1 MLVRLTTRMD
11 FVMKQ
16 WFISDLHL
24 GHVNVL
30 RFRSQFQTIDQHDK
44 HIVNSILSTVKPKD
58 TLWILGDVILH
69 AYSMHYLRQISDNVG
84 HLKIVLG
91 NHDGER
97 KAAPTLNDLS
107 CVARLYTYTPVGK
120 DDNFL
125 LSHVPVDPCN
135 LIYQQK
141 WNIHGHCHNGYEPTN
156 QHFNVTCE
164 KLDYKPISLKQIE
177 NLTST
182 RELL

>member
-1 MLVRLTTRMD
+1 
-11 FVMKQ
+11 MKQ

-69 AYSMHYLRQISDNVG
+69 AYSIHYLRQISDNVG

-107 CVARLYTYTPVGK
+107 RVARLYTYTPVGK

-135 LIYQQK
+135 LIHQQK
-141 WNIHGHCHNGYEPTN
+141 WNIHGHYHNGYEPTN
-156 QHFNVTCE
+156 
-164 KLDYKPISLKQIE
+164 
-177 NLTST
+177 
-182 RELL
+182 